1 MIGKFTQAS
10 LFGRFALLFCRFLQ
24 NKDVETYK
32 ITNLQDNS
40 THGTYISTYRM
51 STFRTESLPRAMPP
65 KRAPFQPAHAL
76 DYTLEVTSQDGKG
89 SATACCLFCVH
100 EGRDDVEVGRN
111 GRKQAAADC
120 PDQTLHGALLPAQVS
135 KPP

>member
-1 MIGKFTQAS
+1 
-10 LFGRFALLFCRFLQ
+10 
-24 NKDVETYK
+24 
-32 ITNLQDNS
+32 
-40 THGTYISTYRM
+40 
-51 STFRTESLPRAMPP
+51 MPP